1 MIVVKAGFWLLSPN
15 YEQVKAQR
23 APHNEFVESE
33 LNKLGL
39 NESYNAH
46 NGSEILRQ
54 QSKEILPRQSPRRM
68 ILEFSSFG
76 LDTIS
81 SLVVTMCSLQKIFDP
96 LPLEGFL
103 HYIAHFRW
111 SWLSICWYEECLK
124 ILSLGKLGLKLVY
137 LKNFAS
143 HTHAFYSYLSIIE
156 GFYAKRTINLN

>member
-54 QSKEILPRQSPRRM
+54 QSKEILPRQIPRRM

-103 HYIAHFRW
+103 HYIAHFR
-111 SWLSICWYEECLK
+111 
-124 ILSLGKLGLKLVY
+124 
-137 LKNFAS
+137 
-143 HTHAFYSYLSIIE
+143 
-156 GFYAKRTINLN
+156 